1 MQIVHTHCAGLDV
14 HKKTV
19 VACRVYEDEHGRRLQ
34 DIRTF
39 QTFTSALVELL
50 DWLKEVR
57 VTHAAME
64 STGDYW
70 KPVFNVLEN
79 ELEVILVNAHHVKA
93 VPGRKTDV
101 KDSEWLADLL
111 QHGLLRPSF
120 IPPPAQRDL
129 RDLTRLRT
137 NLVRERTQVVQR
149 LHTVLETANIK
160 LTSVATDITG
170 ASGRAMLEAI
180 IHEQGDPETMA
191 RLAKGKLR
199 EKRDL
204 LEQALSGRVRPHH
217 RFLLVEHL
225 VHLDFLDE
233 QIALVS
239 DEIDR
244 QSRDT
249 DSTNEETLSL
259 LDTIP
264 GVGRPLAQ
272 TIMAEIGNQ
281 VSSFPSAKHLAA
293 WAGLAPGNNESAGK
307 RRPGPIG
314 HGDTWLRTGL
324 VQAAQAAS
332 KMRQCYLAAQY
343 HRIAARRGAK
353 RAIIAVA
360 HSIITII
367 WHMLTRREPYRDLG
381 PDYLDNRNKERNV
394 NRLTRRLEKLGF
406 RVSLEP
412 VTAPATP

>member
-1 MQIVHTHCAGLDV
+1 
-14 HKKTV
+14 
-19 VACRVYEDEHGRRLQ
+19 
-34 DIRTF
+34 
-39 QTFTSALVELL
+39 
-50 DWLKEVR
+50 
-57 VTHAAME
+57 
-64 STGDYW
+64 
-70 KPVFNVLEN
+70 
-79 ELEVILVNAHHVKA
+79 
-93 VPGRKTDV
+93 
-101 KDSEWLADLL
+101 
-111 QHGLLRPSF
+111 
-120 IPPPAQRDL
+120 
-129 RDLTRLRT
+129 
-137 NLVRERTQVVQR
+137 
-149 LHTVLETANIK
+149 
-160 LTSVATDITG
+160 
-170 ASGRAMLEAI
+170 MLEAI

-367 WHMLTRREPYRDLG
+367 WHMLTKRQPYRDLG

-394 NRLTRRLEKLGF
+394 NRLMRRLEKLGF